1 MAQKYEINV
10 NLLWIRLCLFT
21 FFFKFAT
28 DNQTINPLWLKITI
42 LPTKTNPL

>member
-1 MAQKYEINV
+1 MDTLVPLYI
-10 NLLWIRLCLFT
+10 
-21 FFFKFAT
+21 FFKFAT